1 MKEVITPIEQ
11 GWSPQCDAQP
21 AGDNEWGVLKVGCVN
36 GDEFDDAEHK
46 ALPSD
51 LDPCSEFEIKAGDVL
66 MSRANTRQLLGS
78 AALVRRIR
86 PRLLLCD
93 KLYRIRVR
101 PEQIFPE
108 FLVRAFA
115 SGVSR
120 FQFEREAT
128 GASGSM
134 QNISQ
139 DMILNLLLPLP
150 PAAEQREVVR
160 VVDRETAQFS
170 ALIAQVGE
178 VIDALKELRAA
189 LISAAVTGKID
200 VRAVA

>member
-1 MKEVITPIEQ
+1 
-11 GWSPQCDAQP
+11 
-21 AGDNEWGVLKVGCVN
+21 
-36 GDEFDDAEHK
+36 
-46 ALPSD
+46 
-51 LDPCSEFEIKAGDVL
+51 
-66 MSRANTRQLLGS
+66 
-78 AALVRRIR
+78 
-86 PRLLLCD
+86 
-93 KLYRIRVR
+93 
-101 PEQIFPE
+101 
-108 FLVRAFA
+108 
-115 SGVSR
+115 
-120 FQFEREAT
+120 
-128 GASGSM
+128 M